1 VLAGRAAH
9 AEEGVGALEHLHRVG
24 LDDGAFLA
32 DRVAFLDDVVA
43 GVEPREGEVA
53 VAAALELPRVDV
65 DRLALTHGIFFCN
78 SSKDSHDKSGLDSQD
93 HQESAALHGDVLAFQ
108 SLELFPLLGT
118 SRWLYA
124 LCLWL
129 WPKPRRASV
138 YIGVQI

>member
-1 VLAGRAAH
+1 MLAGRAAH

-65 DRLALTHGIFFCN
+65 DRLALTHGCTHEN
-78 SSKDSHDKSGLDSQD
+78 SIIQINHRDYIVLHDIIISKHL
-93 HQESAALHGDVLAFQ
+93 
-108 SLELFPLLGT
+108 
-118 SRWLYA
+118 
-124 LCLWL
+124 
-129 WPKPRRASV
+129 RRQKWSV
-138 YIGVQI
+138 